1 MQNERK
7 VVDVLG
13 GRKSLNRPVKD
24 INDFINLIKDGIS
37 LKGALSVKERLHLTN
52 RELADTLGISESK
65 WSRRIRRPSGR
76 LSLVESDRL
85 YRIARIFALAKDVFE
100 NEERAIE
107 WFRRPQF
114 GLGDRIPLDLINTEV
129 GAREVES
136 LLLRI
141 EYDVIV

>member
-13 GRKSLNRPVKD
+13 GRKSLDRPVKD

>member
-13 GRKSLNRPVKD
+13 GRKSLDRPVKD
-24 INDFINLIKDGIS
+24 INDFIDLIKGGIS

>member
-13 GRKSLNRPVKD
+13 GRKSLDRPVKD
-24 INDFINLIKDGIS
+24 INDFIDLIKDGIS

>member
-13 GRKSLNRPVKD
+13 GRKSLDRPVKD
-24 INDFINLIKDGIS
+24 INDFINLIKNGIS

>member
-13 GRKSLNRPVKD
+13 GRKSLDRPVKD
-24 INDFINLIKDGIS
+24 INDFIDLIKDGIS

-100 NEERAIE
+100 DEERAIE
-107 WFRRPQF
+107 WLRRPQF

>member
-7 VVDVLG
+7 VVNVLG
-13 GRKSLNRPVKD
+13 GRKSLDRPVKD